1 MTDVDA
7 TQMLIY
13 PENHQIAKKR
23 KANFTAS
30 EKSYL
35 ADLVKDNYNILFGQ
49 FSSSLTAKM
58 KHEKWEEIAGKIN
71 AIGVGSRTVAEL
83 KTLWNNLQMKAKK
96 ANGFEKRESVKTGG
110 GPAPTPLD
118 ETTNV
123 IISFMN
129 DKPSFSGIP
138 GGVETGPVYDT
149 NAIFGLEA
157 EPKEEDSF
165 TSHDPSTSADMP
177 IKAESSSSSSSCE
190 KRRISTGDVTRAQ
203 YNNLIEDKKRIKLEC
218 QRLDLTI
225 DGLKLKNANLVLM
238 NAKLHLELIAIQKS
252 SGCTI
257 EILE

>member
-1 MTDVDA
+1 MADVDA
-7 TQMLIY
+7 TQIMLIH

-138 GGVETGPVYDT
+138 GGVETGPGYEAYT
-149 NAIFGLEA
+149 YEEEEPSGELEHLSL
-157 EPKEEDSF
+157 DVG
-165 TSHDPSTSADMP
+165 
-177 IKAESSSSSSSCE
+177 SSDDE
-190 KRRISTGDVTRAQ
+190 NMVVAPQ
-203 YNNLIEDKKRIKLEC
+203 
-218 QRLDLTI
+218 
-225 DGLKLKNANLVLM
+225 V
-238 NAKLHLELIAIQKS
+238 
-252 SGCTI
+252 
-257 EILE
+257 